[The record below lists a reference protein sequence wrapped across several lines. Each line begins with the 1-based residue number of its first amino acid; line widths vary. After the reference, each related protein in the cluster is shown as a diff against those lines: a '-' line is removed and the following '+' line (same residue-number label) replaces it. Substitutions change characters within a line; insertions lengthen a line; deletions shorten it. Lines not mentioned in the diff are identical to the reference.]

1 MAATSRT
8 TIKPERLP
16 PTENSARY
24 QSLRVHLQVMEWMG
38 YELQETYWRWSK
50 SGGLLVPIMTDQLYQ

>member
-8 TIKPERLP
+8 TIKPDSLP

-24 QSLRVHLQVMEWMG
+24 HSLRVHLRVMQWMG
-38 YELQETYWRWSK
+38 YRLQEIDRGWSK
-50 SGGLLVPIMTDQLYQ
+50 SGLLVPIMTDQVYQ

>member
-8 TIKPERLP
+8 PVQPERLP
-16 PTENSARY
+16 PTDNSARY

-38 YELQETYWRWSK
+38 CELEETDWGWSK
-50 SGGLLVPIMTDQLYQ
+50 SGGLLVPIMTDQVY